1 MLHNIDNI
9 YLERGFIL
17 DYILL
22 FFSKELVK
30 LVDDYYRCN
39 DEIIKDQI
47 QDDIMLLTNALMLC
61 ETP

>member
-1 MLHNIDNI
+1 M
-9 YLERGFIL
+9 E
-17 DYILL
+17 YISLS
-22 FFSKELVK
+22 FSKELVK

-47 QDDIMLLTNALMLC
+47 QSDIILLSNALMLY